1 MPDFQI
7 SEATRRT
14 LQADAWT
21 YVKRWYRE
29 MHIWKPRWFKIA
41 EAEALAK
48 VWEQQLVEKQR
59 SQYEEAQRGTGTAE
73 SS

>member
-1 MPDFQI
+1 MPEFQI

-29 MHIWKPRWFKIA
+29 MRIWKPRWLKIR

-48 VWEQQLVEKQR
+48 VWEQQLIAKEQERHAAQQK
-59 SQYEEAQRGTGTAE
+59 EAL
-73 SS
+73 

>member
-1 MPDFQI
+1 MPEFQI

-29 MHIWKPRWFKIA
+29 QRIWKPRWLKIA

-48 VWEQQLVEKQR
+48 VWEQALIKKEQEKHAAAVDR
-59 SQYEEAQRGTGTAE
+59 HEATP
-73 SS
+73 